1 MVQEQTWAPC
11 APPGAD
17 AGRGACLFPVLDA
30 LLPPDC
36 LLEAPDFIVN
46 LQKL

>member
-1 MVQEQTWAPC
+1 LLKEEAFR
-11 APPGAD
+11 AGAD
-17 AGRGACLFPVLDA
+17 AGRGVCLFPVLDA

-46 LQKL
+46 LQKR